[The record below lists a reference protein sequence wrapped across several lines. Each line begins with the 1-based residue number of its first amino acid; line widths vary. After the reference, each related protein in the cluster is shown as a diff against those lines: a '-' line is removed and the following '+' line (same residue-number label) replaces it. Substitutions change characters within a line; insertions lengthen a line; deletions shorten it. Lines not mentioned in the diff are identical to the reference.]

1 MKIEDYKNKILVD
14 NDDLNEILK
23 DRIDF
28 AFDSIYF
35 RYTLIRNELAVY
47 KAKESHD
54 LEKELRFAH
63 NDEMHFYNTLEQILK
78 CHQEGGSKS

>member
-1 MKIEDYKNKILVD
+1 MKIEDYKNKTLVD
-14 NDDLNEILK
+14 NDDLNKILK

-35 RYTLIRNELAVY
+35 RYALIRNELAVY
-47 KAKESHD
+47 IAKESHD

-63 NDEMHFYNTLEQILK
+63 NDEMHFYNALEQILN
-78 CHQEGGSKS
+78 CH